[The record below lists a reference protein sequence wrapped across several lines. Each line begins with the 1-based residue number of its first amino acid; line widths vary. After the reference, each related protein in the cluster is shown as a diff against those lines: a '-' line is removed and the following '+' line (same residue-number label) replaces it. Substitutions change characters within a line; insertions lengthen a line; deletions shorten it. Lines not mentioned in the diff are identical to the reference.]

1 MKRVVNRLI
10 LSLALTLASIVAV
23 FRGNEAKQKFV
34 FRIKSRIDERKQ
46 EAEQK
51 KIKKQGDIMLDEIE
65 IAAYH
70 NS

>member
-23 FRGNEAKQKFV
+23 FRGNEAKQKLV

-51 KIKKQGDIMLDEIE
+51 KIKKQGGIMLDEIE